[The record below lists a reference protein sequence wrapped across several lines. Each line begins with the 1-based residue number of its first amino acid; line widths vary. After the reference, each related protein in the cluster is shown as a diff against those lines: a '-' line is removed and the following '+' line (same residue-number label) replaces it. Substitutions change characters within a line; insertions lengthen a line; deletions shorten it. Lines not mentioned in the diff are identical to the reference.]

1 MLLLVLLFS
10 NLNISPENLSILE
23 SSYSLKE
30 NEKNNTQTP
39 IEHIIVISQG
49 GRSFD
54 NYFGTYP
61 GANGFPKNISLPVNS
76 VSNTID
82 FNNFTVYLD
91 FRLNQSQS
99 NGEQILVNKGGIGK
113 ENPGNNLNFG
123 VILDKE
129 GKLQAG
135 FETKTGLDYFLT
147 SQQKYSDTRWH
158 SMLVSYDGSLLSLYV
173 DKVLVS
179 KKKTNAA
186 IPDNNKVPIVRIGS
200 NFLKSNSFFIGDV
213 DNLKIWNRPLTENEV
228 YSLFNN
234 NKRSYGSLVDLDF
247 SFGPNKIKSKPKN
260 EFISFDGKS
269 YLDIKITPDEHKIQK
284 IKPFSLV
291 DKKTSQLKFDKSVFD
306 ISYNYGFMDGFIDA
320 QKTASPDKNQTI
332 VMGYYD
338 DKIIGMYWILA
349 SYFVLT
355 DNFFSASPFND
366 LANNLYLYSADPDI
380 YKKNVPK
387 EGLININNTIFDLL
401 EKNGLSWK
409 IYVENYDPNS
419 NYTKN
424 DDTSKRH
431 LTLNPILAIPRF
443 VENPILNSKIVDL
456 KQYFKDLK
464 DNLPTVS
471 YIISSDSHESS
482 PKDVTKG
489 EEFVTSLIIELMK
502 STYWKHSVFILT
514 YGSSGGWYDHVIP
527 PEVSDY
533 EFGFR
538 IPTMIISPYSKH
550 GFVDS
555 TLYDTA
561 SILKFIE
568 YNYNLPALNS
578 RDSSANNLLNAF
590 DFNRERTDSGEII
603 RKLIE
608 KYESRTFQPKE
619 MDKDE
624 NISLIFMLYASLLIF
639 IPSLYFSI
647 RFFLKVKNK

>member
-1 MLLLVLLFS
+1 
-10 NLNISPENLSILE
+10 
-23 SSYSLKE
+23 
-30 NEKNNTQTP
+30 
-39 IEHIIVISQG
+39 
-49 GRSFD
+49 
-54 NYFGTYP
+54 
-61 GANGFPKNISLPVNS
+61 
-76 VSNTID
+76 
-82 FNNFTVYLD
+82 
-91 FRLNQSQS
+91 
-99 NGEQILVNKGGIGK
+99 
-113 ENPGNNLNFG
+113 
-123 VILDKE
+123 
-129 GKLQAG
+129 
-135 FETKTGLDYFLT
+135 
-147 SQQKYSDTRWH
+147 
-158 SMLVSYDGSLLSLYV
+158 
-173 DKVLVS
+173 
-179 KKKTNAA
+179 
-186 IPDNNKVPIVRIGS
+186 
-200 NFLKSNSFFIGDV
+200 
-213 DNLKIWNRPLTENEV
+213 
-228 YSLFNN
+228 
-234 NKRSYGSLVDLDF
+234 
-247 SFGPNKIKSKPKN
+247 
-260 EFISFDGKS
+260 
-269 YLDIKITPDEHKIQK
+269 
-284 IKPFSLV
+284 
-291 DKKTSQLKFDKSVFD
+291 VFD

-409 IYVENYDPNS
+409 IYVENYDPNL

-443 VENPILNSKIVDL
+443 VENPILNSKIVNL
-456 KQYFKDLK
+456 EQYFKDLK
-464 DNLPTVS
+464 DDLPTVS
-471 YIISSDSHESS
+471 YIISSNSHESS

-527 PEVSDY
+527 PEESDY

-578 RDSSANNLLNAF
+578 RESSANNLLNAF

>member
-1 MLLLVLLFS
+1 LLLVLLFF
-10 NLNISPENLSILE
+10 NLIIPPGNLLILE
-23 SSYSLKE
+23 SSSSLKE
-30 NEKNNTQTP
+30 NEKNSTQTP

-61 GANGFPKNISLPVNS
+61 GANGFPNNISIPVNS
-76 VSNTID
+76 LSNTVD

-91 FRLNQSQS
+91 FRLNQSLS
-99 NGEQILVNKGGIGK
+99 KGDQILVNKGGIGK
-113 ENPGNNLNFG
+113 ENSGNNLNFG

-129 GKLQAG
+129 EKIQAG

-147 SQQKYSDTRWH
+147 SKQKYNDTRWH
-158 SMLVSYDGSLLSLYV
+158 SILVSYDGSLLTLYI
-173 DKVLVS
+173 DKVLIS
-179 KKKTNAA
+179 KKNTNAA
-186 IPDNNKVPIVRIGS
+186 IPDDNKIQIVRIGS
-200 NFLKSNSFFIGDV
+200 NFLKSNSFFTGDI
-213 DNLKIWNRPLTENEV
+213 DNLKIWNRSLTENEV

-234 NKRSYGSLVDLDF
+234 PEKSYGSLVDFDF
-247 SFGPNKIKSKPKN
+247 SFEPNKIKSEPKN

-269 YLDIKITPDEHKIQK
+269 YLDIQITPDDHEIQH
-284 IKPFSLV
+284 IKPFTLA

-306 ISYNYGFMDGFIDA
+306 ISYNYGFMDGFINA
-320 QKTASPDKNQTI
+320 QKTASSDKNETI

-355 DNFFSASPFND
+355 DNFFSPSPFND
-366 LANNLYLYSADPDI
+366 LANNLYLYSADPNI

-409 IYVENYDPNS
+409 IYVENYDPNL

-424 DDTSKRH
+424 DETSKRH
-431 LTLNPILAIPRF
+431 LTLNPILGIPRF
-443 VENPILNSKIVDL
+443 VENATLNSKIVDL

-464 DNLPTVS
+464 GDLPTVS

-482 PKDVTKG
+482 SKDVTKG
-489 EEFVTSLIIELMK
+489 EEFATSLIIELMK

-514 YGSSGGWYDHVIP
+514 YSSSGGWYDHVIP
-527 PEVSDY
+527 PKEGDY

-538 IPTMIISPYSKH
+538 IPTMIISPYSKE

-578 RDSSANNLLNAF
+578 RDSSAINLLNAF
-590 DFNRERTDSGEII
+590 DFNRERTDAGEII

-608 KYESRTFQPKE
+608 NYESRTFQPKE

-624 NISLIFMLYASLLIF
+624 NISLIFILYASILIL

-647 RFFLKVKNK
+647 RFFLEVKNK